1 MASCLVQQL
10 FRQKVGLELDPVI
23 IEEVMFPLL
32 RPRKHAPKELLLDIR
47 VVGIMIAGKSLQ
59 RDRTRPIYWGRFRA
73 SQQAV
78 NAVSNQ
84 LWPRVPIW
92 PWQAPLPDPPPGKKH
107 RRNKLHMCCMGT
119 IDIINDM
126 RSLNYPDIGHGEN
139 RWVGNEHLVKYFDRA
154 YIRLEDVS
162 FSPVTLPTW
171 VDHNHYNSVLIENRI
186 RFVNNFLEDALV
198 RGNQLTLDGG
208 RVGRIGMKSLRG

>member
-59 RDRTRPIYWGRFRA
+59 RDRARPIYWGRFRA
-73 SQQAV
+73 SQQSV

-139 RWVGNEHLVKYFDRA
+139 RWVGNEHLVKNFDRA
-154 YIRLEDVS
+154 YIRLEDEP